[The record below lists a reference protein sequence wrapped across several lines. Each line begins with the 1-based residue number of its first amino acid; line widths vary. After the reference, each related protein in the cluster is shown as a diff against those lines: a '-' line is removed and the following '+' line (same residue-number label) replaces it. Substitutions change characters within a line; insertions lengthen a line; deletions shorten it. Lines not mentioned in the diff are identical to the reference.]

1 MVSAAQAEGVPVMLE
16 TPLPHAVRPA
26 EALTGVT
33 GGASETG
40 VLARPSSAAAARPE
54 ADIMV

>member
-1 MVSAAQAEGVPVMLE
+1 MLE
-16 TPLPHAVRPA
+16 TPLPHAVGPA

-33 GGASETG
+33 DGASETG

>member
-16 TPLPHAVRPA
+16 TPLPQTVRPA

-33 GGASETG
+33 DGASETG